1 MNNTAEDIQDRMLS
15 HVLKHHFSAI
25 TDSELESRLSQ
36 INKEIDSAGSKKAQN
51 DISIT
56 ENIQIGKP
64 GEIPSHRICRICTW
78 DLEPQGKLSGPCQK
92 SLRRGFGI

>member
-36 INKEIDSAGSKKAQN
+36 INKEIDSAGRKKKRHSAFVVCFA
-51 DISIT
+51 SAAAVAVLLLV
-56 ENIQIGKP
+56 G
-64 GEIPSHRICRICTW
+64 GLGFRAARIPA
-78 DLEPQGKLSGPCQK
+78 L
-92 SLRRGFGI
+92 